1 MENKSHDHVKK
12 PRAFSKGCIRGE
24 LMITLI
30 IGTLTKRRYELVFG
44 HSTQAITT
52 EVVRMLYPRD
62 TEHVRYKIRSDH
74 SACTSDASDKERYLI
89 IKSMHVGIELLY
101 KHGWTSD

>member
-1 MENKSHDHVKK
+1 MLTESENH
-12 PRAFSKGCIRGE
+12 
-24 LMITLI
+24 LI
-30 IGTLTKRRYELVFG
+30 FG
-44 HSTQAITT
+44 HSPQMLTT
-52 EVVRMLYPRD
+52 GVVKMHYPRD
-62 TEHVRYKIRSDH
+62 MEHLRYNIRSDH